1 MLPHIASSAS
11 LLEKKHVTTMPEIVY
26 LLPVKNST
34 GLLGRRLAAIIHHIH
49 ISNVNRVSVDISER
63 TTEGVSW
70 S

>member
-1 MLPHIASSAS
+1 
-11 LLEKKHVTTMPEIVY
+11 MPEIVY

-34 GLLGRRLAAIIHHIH
+34 GLLGRRLAAITQHIR
-49 ISNVNRVSVDISER
+49 ISNVKRVSVDISER